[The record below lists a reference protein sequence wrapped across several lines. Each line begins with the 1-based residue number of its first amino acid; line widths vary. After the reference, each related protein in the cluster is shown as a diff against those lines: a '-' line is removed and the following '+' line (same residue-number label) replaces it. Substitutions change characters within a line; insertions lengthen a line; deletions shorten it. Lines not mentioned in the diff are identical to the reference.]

1 MASPPV
7 ENENPEMQQENVDG
21 DGLVAAVDGMI
32 EKLQKVSFSAARTNY
47 VVTTFDGKTND
58 GENWMKQ
65 FERYARLQQLTEAQY
80 ADAFAFH
87 VKGIALTWYDTLPD
101 DIKLD
106 WLALKDAFHTR
117 FELSQQSRWRQ
128 ERELY
133 TLKQQLGQTVASF
146 TADVLKA
153 AGGLQ
158 LSEAQKVR
166 VILGGLHSTVTPFVE
181 QSCPQSV
188 DDILKCPAG
197 VNGMT
202 PATHASTEEQIASVA
217 SLIEHRLLGQLTSVD
232 AAHPKGSLRGE
243 REDRSSERG
252 RDHPERDYGATRS
265 SWDRPERDYGPTGS
279 SWDRPERDYGPT
291 GSSWDRP
298 ERDYGPTGSKWDN
311 TGRGRTT
318 QQRPQR
324 QPNCAYCGRWCAGNE
339 NCPAYVKRCYGC
351 QQIGHFVSRCP
362 NYKR

>member
-1 MASPPV
+1 MRRSPLDRCVRKAKTDGPAQNTRGKKNIAGMASPPI
-7 ENENPEMQQENVDG
+7 ENPDMQQENIDG

-65 FERYARLQQLTEAQY
+65 FERYARLQQLTIDQY

-101 DIKLD
+101 HTKLD
-106 WLALKDAFHTR
+106 WLLLKEAFHTR

-133 TLKQQLGQTVASF
+133 TLKQQPGQTVASF
-146 TADVLKA
+146 AADVLKA

-188 DDILKCPAG
+188 DDILKCPAA

-232 AAHPKGSLRGE
+232 TAHPKGSLMEE

-252 RDHPERDYGATRS
+252 
-265 SWDRPERDYGPTGS
+265 WDRPECDYRPTES
-279 SWDRPERDYGPT
+279 R
-291 GSSWDRP
+291 
-298 ERDYGPTGSKWDN
+298 WDN
-311 TGRGRTT
+311 TERGRTT
-318 QQRPQR
+318 QQRQQR
-324 QPNCAYCGRWCAGNE
+324 QPNCAYCGRWCAGNK
-339 NCPAYVKRCYGC
+339 NCPAYFKRCYGC
-351 QQIGHFVSRCP
+351 QQIGHFESGCP